1 MDKRFFLALLLTA
14 IVIIVPPM
22 FFDMGARRPAPVAD
36 TTSRAAVRPDSIP
49 AAAAPARPA
58 AAANQ
63 ATPSP
68 VTTPGPATTAGQ
80 PTTTALPSVA
90 AETTTVRTRLSRYVF
105 SSQGAAP
112 ISVVLDS
119 YPSRR
124 PTTADPKM
132 VRGGYQEPAELLPQ
146 RGALARYRL
155 ALGRDTIALDTVS
168 LRAEVKQGA
177 SGPTVSYSGSVAG
190 RPVTLNY
197 AVVPDSFLMHV
208 TANVVGAPPGSALFI
223 GLPRTLRSNEPDT
236 LEDIGHLAVSY
247 RLSSGD
253 IESVGF
259 SKLDSA
265 EVRAEARPTHW
276 VATRNKYFLV
286 AYRVSAST
294 PFSAVQIQGGRRSD
308 EVANDINAG
317 ALLPLG
323 ADGRASFDIYAGPQ
337 DFERLQKLGS
347 DLDQVNPY
355 GGFMRGMV
363 QPFAVIVMRAL
374 LWIKHTT
381 QLNYGWVLV
390 LFGVI
395 VRLALWPLNQGAM
408 RTSLKMQRLQPE
420 LQALQK
426 RYSDDPRKQQE
437 AIMKVYKDH
446 GMSPLSP
453 LMGCLPMLL
462 PMPILFALYF
472 VFQNTIEFRGVPFLW
487 LPDISLK
494 DPYYITPL
502 LMGISMFVMTWIGSR
517 NMPPNPQAK
526 MMMYMMPIMLTV
538 LFLNFASGLNLY
550 YAVQNVAAIPQQWLL
565 ARERAKEPTPA
576 PTVRAAV
583 PAPAQKRRT

>member
-14 IVIIVPPM
+14 IVIVAPPL
-22 FFDMGARRPAPVAD
+22 FLNRGARGPAAVAD
-36 TTSRAAVRPDSIP
+36 STRPTSPRLDNAVTVPTAPTT
-49 AAAAPARPA
+49 
-58 AAANQ
+58 
-63 ATPSP
+63 ATVSP
-68 VTTPGPATTAGQ
+68 PTTTPLLQPGVTTPTA
-80 PTTTALPSVA
+80 PV
-90 AETTTVRTRLSRYVF
+90 ETTTVQTRRSRYAF

-124 PTTADPKM
+124 PTSGDPKAIRRE
-132 VRGGYQEPAELLPQ
+132 VREPSELLPP
-146 RGALARYRL
+146 RAPLARYRL
-155 ALGRDTIALDTVS
+155 ALGRDTIALDTVL
-168 LRAEVKQGA
+168 LRAQVRN
-177 SGPTVSYSGSVAG
+177 GPTGPMVSYSGTIGG
-190 RPVTLNY
+190 RPLALDY
-197 AVVPDSFLMHV
+197 AIVPDSFLLHV
-208 TANVVGAPPGSALFI
+208 SASVTGAPAGSALLI

-236 LEDIGHLAVSY
+236 LDDISHLAVSY
-247 RLSSGD
+247 RLGSGD

-259 SKLDSA
+259 SKLDST
-265 EVRAEARPTHW
+265 ETRVETRPSQW

-286 AYRVSAST
+286 AYRAPAKT
-294 PFSAVQIQGGRRSD
+294 PFNTVQIRGGHRSD
-308 EVANDINAG
+308 KIANDIVAG
-317 ALLPLG
+317 AVLPLG
-323 ADGRASFDIYAGPQ
+323 ADGKATFDIYAGPQ

-355 GGFMRGMV
+355 GGFMHDLV
-363 QPFAVIVMRAL
+363 QPFAVIVMRVL

-395 VRLALWPLNQGAM
+395 IRLALWPLNQGAM

-426 RYSDDPRKQQE
+426 RHSDDPRKQQE

-494 DPYYITPL
+494 DPFYITPI
-502 LMGISMFVMTWIGSR
+502 LMGLSMFFMTWIGSR

-526 MMMYMMPIMLTV
+526 MMMYMMPVMLTV
-538 LFLNFASGLNLY
+538 FFLNLASGLNLY

-565 ARERAKEPTPA
+565 ARERAKEPA
-576 PTVRAAV
+576 PTAIVRGM

>member
-1 MDKRFFLALLLTA
+1 MDKRFFIALLLTA
-14 IVIIVPPM
+14 IVIVVPPL
-22 FFDMGARRPAPVAD
+22 FFNTGTRGPATVAD
-36 TTSRAAVRPDSIP
+36 STSRATERAAVRPDSVP
-49 AAAAPARPA
+49 TTTAVGAATVS
-58 AAANQ
+58 Q
-63 ATPSP
+63 TPP
-68 VTTPGPATTAGQ
+68 PPATTGSGPA
-80 PTTTALPSVA
+80 TTTALPSAPV
-90 AETTTVRTRLSRYVF
+90 ETTTVRTRLSRYAF
-105 SSQGAAP
+105 SSRGAAP

-124 PTTADPKM
+124 PTSADPTTA
-132 VRGGYQEPAELLPQ
+132 RGSYQQPSELIPQ

-168 LRAEVKQGA
+168 LRPELRQGA
-177 SGPTVSYSGSVAG
+177 SGPMVSYSGTVAG
-190 RPVTLNY
+190 RPISLEY
-197 AVVPDSFLMHV
+197 AIVPDSFLLRV

-265 EVRAEARPTHW
+265 EVRAEARPTQW

-286 AYRVSAST
+286 AYRVPAKT
-294 PFSAVQIQGGRRSD
+294 PFTAVQVQGGRRSD

-323 ADGRASFDIYAGPQ
+323 SDGRAVFDIYAGPQ

-355 GGFMRGMV
+355 GGFMRGLV

-390 LFGVI
+390 LFGII

-565 ARERAKEPTPA
+565 ARERSKEPTPA
-576 PTVRAAV
+576 PVVRGV
-583 PAPAQKRRT
+583 PAPAEKRRT

>member
-14 IVIIVPPM
+14 IVIVAPPL
-22 FFDMGARRPAPVAD
+22 FLNRGGRRPAAVAD
-36 TTSRAAVRPDSIP
+36 STSRTPPRSDS
-49 AAAAPARPA
+49 APALPGVSAGAPA
-58 AAANQ
+58 SAPGVLPPPQ
-63 ATPSP
+63 ASGAPIPGAP
-68 VTTPGPATTAGQ
+68 V
-80 PTTTALPSVA
+80 
-90 AETTTVRTRLSRYVF
+90 ETTTVQTRRSRYAF
-105 SSQGAAP
+105 SSLGAAP

-124 PTTADPKM
+124 PSGADPKATR
-132 VRGGYQEPAELLPQ
+132 RGSREPSELLPP
-146 RGALARYRL
+146 RVALARYRL
-155 ALGRDTIALDTVS
+155 ALGRDTIALDTVP
-168 LRAEVKQGA
+168 LRADVKESA
-177 SGPTVSYSGSVAG
+177 SGTAVAFTGTVAG
-190 RPVTLNY
+190 RPLAIDY
-197 AVVPDSFLMHV
+197 MVVPDSFLLHV
-208 TANVVGAPPGSALFI
+208 SATVTGAPTGSTLLV

-236 LEDIGHLAVSY
+236 LDDIGHLAVSY
-247 RLSSGD
+247 KLSSGD

-259 SKLDSA
+259 SKLDST
-265 EVRAEARPTHW
+265 ETRAETRPSQW

-286 AYRVSAST
+286 AYRAPAKT
-294 PFSAVQIQGGRRSD
+294 PFSTVQLRGGHRSD
-308 EVANDINAG
+308 KIANDVVAG
-317 ALLPLG
+317 AALPLG
-323 ADGRASFDIYAGPQ
+323 ADGRATFDIYAGPQ
-337 DFERLQKLGS
+337 DFERLQKLGG

-355 GGFMRGMV
+355 GGFLRGLV
-363 QPFAVIVMRAL
+363 QPFAVIVMRVL
-374 LWIKHTT
+374 LWIKRTT

-395 VRLALWPLNQGAM
+395 IRLALWPLNQSAM

-494 DPYYITPL
+494 DPFYITPV
-502 LMGISMFVMTWIGSR
+502 LMGLSMFVMTWIGSR

-526 MMMYMMPIMLTV
+526 MMMYMMPVMLTV
-538 LFLNFASGLNLY
+538 FFLNLASGLNLY

-565 ARERAKEPTPA
+565 ARERAKEPAPA
-576 PTVRAAV
+576 PIVRGV
-583 PAPAQKRRT
+583 PAPAQKRRS

>member
-14 IVIIVPPM
+14 IVIVVPPL
-22 FFDMGARRPAPVAD
+22 FFRNNGGQRPTPATAD
-36 TTSRAAVRPDSIP
+36 SANRSVIRPDSPASAVSSAP
-49 AAAAPARPA
+49 AAGSAPSTGTPTL
-58 AAANQ
+58 Q
-63 ATPSP
+63 TATATGVPS
-68 VTTPGPATTAGQ
+68 T
-80 PTTTALPSVA
+80 VA
-90 AETTTVRTRLSRYVF
+90 FPIETTTVQTRLSRYAF
-105 SSQGAAP
+105 SSRGAAP
-112 ISVVLDS
+112 VSVVLDS

-124 PTTADPKM
+124 PTMADPKGM
-132 VRGGYQEPAELLPQ
+132 GRDRKPPAELLPVQ
-146 RGALARYRL
+146 GSLARYRL
-155 ALGRDTIALDTVS
+155 ALGRDTIALDTVP
-168 LRAEVKQGA
+168 LRAELKQGA
-177 SGPTVSYSGSVAG
+177 PGPTVTYSGTVGG
-190 RPVTLNY
+190 RAMTLDY
-197 AVVPDSFLMHV
+197 AVVPDSFLLHV
-208 TANVVGAPPGSALFI
+208 TANVVGAPQGSALLV

-236 LEDIGHLAVSY
+236 LDDINHLAVSY

-259 SKLDSA
+259 SKLDSS
-265 EVRAEARPTHW
+265 EVRAETRPTHW

-286 AYRVSAST
+286 AYRAPNKT
-294 PFSAVQIQGGRRSD
+294 PFSAVQVQGGRRSGK
-308 EVANDINAG
+308 VANDIIAG
-317 ALLPLG
+317 AALPLG
-323 ADGRASFDIYAGPQ
+323 ADGRATFDIYAGPQ
-337 DFERLQKLGS
+337 DFERLQTLGS

-355 GGFMRGMV
+355 GGFMRGLV
-363 QPFAVIVMRAL
+363 QPFAVIVMRVL

-395 VRLALWPLNQGAM
+395 IRLALWPLNQGAM

-494 DPYYITPL
+494 DPFYITPI
-502 LMGISMFVMTWIGSR
+502 LMGLSMFVMTWIGSR
-517 NMPPNPQAK
+517 NTPPNPQAK
-526 MMMYMMPIMLTV
+526 MMMYMMPVMLTV
-538 LFLNFASGLNLY
+538 FFLNLASGLNLY

-565 ARERAKEPTPA
+565 ARERAKETPTA
-576 PTVRAAV
+576 PVVRGM

>member
-22 FFDMGARRPAPVAD
+22 FFNTGARRPASVAD
-36 TTSRAAVRPDSIP
+36 STSRPAARPDSIP
-49 AAAAPARPA
+49 TVAAPANPA
-58 AAANQ
+58 PVNQ
-63 ATPSP
+63 TTPSP
-68 VTTPGPATTAGQ
+68 ATTPQAPATTV
-80 PTTTALPSVA
+80 LSA
-90 AETTTVRTRLSRYVF
+90 AVETTTVRTRLSRYAF

-112 ISVVLDS
+112 VSVVLDS

-124 PTTADPKM
+124 PTSADPNAT
-132 VRGGYQEPAELLPQ
+132 RGEYQQPAELLPQ

-168 LRAEVKQGA
+168 LRAELKQSA

-190 RPVTLNY
+190 RPMTLDY
-197 AVVPDSFLMHV
+197 AIVPDSFLMHV
-208 TANVVGAPPGSALFI
+208 TASVAGAPPGSALFI

-286 AYRVSAST
+286 AYRVPAKT

-323 ADGRASFDIYAGPQ
+323 PDGRASFDIYAGPQ

-390 LFGVI
+390 LFGII

-565 ARERAKEPTPA
+565 ARERSKEPTPA
-576 PTVRAAV
+576 PAVRAAV

>member
-14 IVIIVPPM
+14 IVIIVPPL
-22 FFDMGARRPAPVAD
+22 FFNTGGRRPVVTVSD
-36 TTSRAAVRPDSIP
+36 STSRPAARPDSVATAAPVVAPTASQTAPSTSAPSTTAPGQSTTTLP
-49 AAAAPARPA
+49 AA
-58 AAANQ
+58 
-63 ATPSP
+63 P
-68 VTTPGPATTAGQ
+68 V
-80 PTTTALPSVA
+80 
-90 AETTTVRTRLSRYVF
+90 ETTTVRTRLSRYVF
-105 SSQGAAP
+105 SSRGAAP

-124 PTTADPKM
+124 PTTADPKA
-132 VRGGYQEPAELLPQ
+132 VRGEYREAAELLPQ
-146 RGALARYRL
+146 RGALVHYRL

-168 LRAEVKQGA
+168 LRAELKQGA
-177 SGPTVSYSGSVAG
+177 SGPTVSYSGTVAG
-190 RPVTLNY
+190 RPMTLDY
-197 AVVPDSFLMHV
+197 AIMPDSFLLHV
-208 TANVVGAPPGSALFI
+208 TANVAGAPPGSALFI

-265 EVRAEARPTHW
+265 EVRAEARPTNW

-286 AYRVSAST
+286 AYRVPAKT

-308 EVANDINAG
+308 KVANDINAG

-323 ADGRASFDIYAGPQ
+323 SDGRATFDIYAGPQ
-337 DFERLQKLGS
+337 DFERLQTLGS

-355 GGFMRGMV
+355 GGFMRGLV
-363 QPFAVIVMRAL
+363 QPFAVIVMRVL

-565 ARERAKEPTPA
+565 ARERAKEPAPA
-576 PTVRAAV
+576 TAVRAV

>member
-14 IVIIVPPM
+14 IVIVAPPL
-22 FFDMGARRPAPVAD
+22 FLNRGARRPAAIAD
-36 TTSRAAVRPDSIP
+36 STSRTPPRFDSS
-49 AAAAPARPA
+49 ATAAPSTSAG
-58 AAANQ
+58 
-63 ATPSP
+63 TST
-68 VTTPGPATTAGQ
+68 TTPALAPSTPAGPAL
-80 PTTTALPSVA
+80 PTTPV
-90 AETTTVRTRLSRYVF
+90 ETTTVRTPRSRYVF

-112 ISVVLDS
+112 VSVVLDS

-124 PTTADPKM
+124 PTSQDPKAT
-132 VRGGYQEPAELLPQ
+132 RREPREPAELLPA
-146 RGALARYRL
+146 RSPLARYRL
-155 ALGRDTIALDTVS
+155 ALGRDTIALDTVA
-168 LRAEVKQGA
+168 LRTEVKESRAG
-177 SGPTVSYSGSVAG
+177 TLVSYTGTVGG
-190 RPVTLNY
+190 RALALDY
-197 AVVPDSFLMHV
+197 AVVPDSFLLHV
-208 TANVVGAPPGSALFI
+208 NANVTGAPAGSALLI

-236 LEDIGHLAVSY
+236 LDDIGHLAVSY
-247 RLSSGD
+247 RLGSGD

-259 SKLDSA
+259 SKLDSTTT
-265 EVRAEARPTHW
+265 RAETRPTQW
-276 VATRNKYFLV
+276 IATRNKYFLV
-286 AYRVSAST
+286 AYRAPAKT
-294 PFSAVQIQGGRRSD
+294 PFSVVQLRGGHRSD
-308 EVANDINAG
+308 KISNDVIAG
-317 ALLPLG
+317 AALPLG

-355 GGFMRGMV
+355 GGFMRGLV
-363 QPFAVIVMRAL
+363 QPFAVIVMRVL
-374 LWIKHTT
+374 LWIKRTT

-395 VRLALWPLNQGAM
+395 IRLALWPLNQSAM
-408 RTSLKMQRLQPE
+408 RTSLRMQRLQPE

-494 DPYYITPL
+494 DPFYITPV
-502 LMGISMFVMTWIGSR
+502 LMGLSMFVMTWIGSR

-526 MMMYMMPIMLTV
+526 MMMYMMPVMLTV
-538 LFLNFASGLNLY
+538 FFLNLASGLNLY

-565 ARERAKEPTPA
+565 ARERAKEPAPA
-576 PTVRAAV
+576 PIVRGM
-583 PAPAQKRRT
+583 PAPAQKRRS

>member
-22 FFDMGARRPAPVAD
+22 FFNTGSRRPTTVADSTSQPATRPESLPVA
-36 TTSRAAVRPDSIP
+36 AV
-49 AAAAPARPA
+49 PARSAATNQNAPSAVTPA
-58 AAANQ
+58 
-63 ATPSP
+63 
-68 VTTPGPATTAGQ
+68 Q
-80 PTTTALPSVA
+80 PTAALPTMR
-90 AETTTVRTRLSRYVF
+90 AETTTVRTRLSRYAF
-105 SSQGAAP
+105 SSLGAAP

-124 PTTADPKM
+124 PTSVDPN
-132 VRGGYQEPAELLPQ
+132 VRGEYQQPAELLPQ

-155 ALGRDTIALDTVS
+155 ALGSDTIALDTVS
-168 LRAEVKQGA
+168 LRAELKQGA
-177 SGPTVSYSGSVAG
+177 SGPTVSYSGTVAG
-190 RPVTLNY
+190 RPMTLDY
-197 AVVPDSFLMHV
+197 AIVPDSFLLHV
-208 TANVVGAPPGSALFI
+208 TANITGAPTGSALFI

-286 AYRVSAST
+286 AYRVPAKT

-323 ADGRASFDIYAGPQ
+323 SDGRAVFDIYAGPQ

-390 LFGVI
+390 LFGII

-426 RYSDDPRKQQE
+426 RHSDDPRKQQE

-502 LMGISMFVMTWIGSR
+502 LMGISMFLMTWIGSR
-517 NMPPNPQAK
+517 NMPPNPQTK

-565 ARERAKEPTPA
+565 ARERSKEPTPA
-576 PTVRAAV
+576 AVVRGV

>member
-1 MDKRFFLALLLTA
+1 MDKRLFLALLLTA
-14 IVIIVPPM
+14 IVIVVPQL
-22 FFDMGARRPAPVAD
+22 FFNTGARRPASVAD
-36 TTSRAAVRPDSIP
+36 STSRPAGRPDSIP
-49 AAAAPARPA
+49 SVPAPVTAAPATGAAVTQSTSVPATPPTLPA
-58 AAANQ
+58 A
-63 ATPSP
+63 TG
-68 VTTPGPATTAGQ
+68 V
-80 PTTTALPSVA
+80 PSVPI
-90 AETTTVRTRLSRYVF
+90 ETTTVQTRLSRYAF

-124 PTTADPKM
+124 PTPGDPNAA
-132 VRGGYQEPAELLPQ
+132 RGDYRQPSELLPQ

-168 LRAEVKQGA
+168 LQPAVRRAA
-177 SGPTVSYSGSVAG
+177 SGPVVSYTGTVAG
-190 RPVTLNY
+190 RPMTLDY
-197 AVVPDSFLMHV
+197 AIVADSFLLHV

-236 LEDIGHLAVSY
+236 LDDIGHLAVSY

-253 IESVGF
+253 IESVGY

-265 EVRAEARPTHW
+265 EVRAEARPTQW
-276 VATRNKYFLV
+276 LATRNKYFLV
-286 AYRVSAST
+286 AYRVPAKT

-323 ADGRASFDIYAGPQ
+323 SDGRAVFDIYAGPQ

-565 ARERAKEPTPA
+565 ARERSKEPA
-576 PTVRAAV
+576 PTAVVHGV

>member
-14 IVIIVPPM
+14 IVIIVPPL
-22 FFDMGARRPAPVAD
+22 FFNTGGARRSAVVADSTRQPAVRSDSVPVA
-36 TTSRAAVRPDSIP
+36 TAP
-49 AAAAPARPA
+49 AAPSAPS
-58 AAANQ
+58 Q
-63 ATPSP
+63 ATPPATNPALSAAT
-68 VTTPGPATTAGQ
+68 VATTPI
-80 PTTTALPSVA
+80 
-90 AETTTVRTRLSRYVF
+90 ETTTVRTRLSRYTF
-105 SSQGAAP
+105 SALGAAP

-124 PTTADPKM
+124 PTSADPKA
-132 VRGGYQEPAELLPQ
+132 VRGEYRQPAELLPQ
-146 RGALARYRL
+146 RGALVRYRL
-155 ALGRDTIALDTVS
+155 ALGRDTVALDTVPLNAE
-168 LRAEVKQGA
+168 LRQGT
-177 SGPTVSYSGSVAG
+177 SGPVVAYSGTVAG
-190 RPVTLNY
+190 RPLTLEY
-197 AVVPDSFLMHV
+197 TVVPDSFLLHV
-208 TANVVGAPPGSALFI
+208 TASVAGAPPGSALFI

-236 LEDIGHLAVSY
+236 LDDIGHLAVSY
-247 RLSSGD
+247 RLGSGD

-265 EVRAEARPTHW
+265 EIRAEARPTNW
-276 VATRNKYFLV
+276 LATRNKYFLV
-286 AYRVSAST
+286 AYQAPAKT
-294 PFSAVQIQGGRRSD
+294 PFSAVQIQGGRRTND
-308 EVANDINAG
+308 VANDINAG

-323 ADGRASFDIYAGPQ
+323 PDGRAGFDIYAGPQ

-355 GGFMRGMV
+355 GGFMRGLV

-502 LMGISMFVMTWIGSR
+502 LMGVSMFFMTWIGSR

-565 ARERAKEPTPA
+565 ARERAKEPAPA
-576 PTVRAAV
+576 AVVRGV